1 MSKVSFLGAGSWG
14 TALAIMLAK
23 RGHEVTLWSKVEAEV
38 KMLVE
43 NREHKHRLPGVKLPD
58 SIVVTQDLKQ
68 ACTDQELIVFSVA
81 SPFVRSVAKEA
92 SELIRDGQKIVN
104 VAKGIEETSLD
115 TLRDIIVE
123 EIPQANVSVLSGP
136 SHAEEVA
143 VGMPT
148 TVVVGSTNKETAI
161 FIQEIFMNDAFR
173 VYISPDIIGIELGG
187 SVKNVIALAAGVCD
201 GLGFGDNTKAAL
213 ITRGIAEITRL
224 GVAMGAKTE
233 TLGGLSGIGDL
244 IVTCT
249 SNHSRNHNAG
259 YLIGQGYSVE
269 DALKEVN
276 QVVEGVYS
284 AKAVSHL
291 AKKYQVSMPIVE
303 QICQVLFEGAD
314 VNDAIKK
321 LLTRDRCME
330 YPDLGWM
337 E

>member
-23 RGHEVTLWSKVEAEV
+23 HGHEVTLWSKVEAEV

-68 ACTDQELIVFSVA
+68 ACTDQELIIFSVA

-173 VYISPDIIGIELGG
+173 VYISPDIIGI
-187 SVKNVIALAAGVCD
+187 
-201 GLGFGDNTKAAL
+201 
-213 ITRGIAEITRL
+213 
-224 GVAMGAKTE
+224 
-233 TLGGLSGIGDL
+233 
-244 IVTCT
+244 
-249 SNHSRNHNAG
+249 
-259 YLIGQGYSVE
+259 
-269 DALKEVN
+269 
-276 QVVEGVYS
+276 
-284 AKAVSHL
+284 
-291 AKKYQVSMPIVE
+291 
-303 QICQVLFEGAD
+303 
-314 VNDAIKK
+314 
-321 LLTRDRCME
+321 
-330 YPDLGWM
+330 
-337 E
+337 